1 MAEPNGHAGTP
12 NGHAADVA
20 PDPFG
25 ELFTRRVKPVP
36 LTFEFEDADGNPI
49 SRTFNFEIR
58 EATYADAKPLLAQ
71 AGTMEPTEFGQR
83 LIGLA
88 VYLNG
93 QQLTFE
99 RVLKMTPA
107 TIGKLMEL
115 VPTIVEIYRLNA
127 PADEVEDESEQP
139 ADDTAGSD
147 GVDDPAKIV
156 GVASAAA
163 VPVTPPIEDG
173 GGTHEKKD

>member
-12 NGHAADVA
+12 NGHAADAA

-36 LTFEFEDADGNPI
+36 LTFEFEDADGNTI
-49 SRTFNFEIR
+49 TRTFDFEIR
-58 EATYADAKPLLAQ
+58 EATYAEAKPLLAQ
-71 AGTMEPTEFGQR
+71 AATMEPTEFGQR

-115 VPTIVEIYRLNA
+115 VPTVVEIYRLAA
-127 PADEVEDESEQP
+127 PDDENEEKP
-139 ADDTAGSD
+139 ATAGSD

-156 GVASAAA
+156 DDAPAAA
-163 VPVTPPIEDG
+163 VPVSPPIEDG
-173 GGTHEKKD
+173 GGTLEKKD

>member
-1 MAEPNGHAGTP
+1 MAEPNGHA
-12 NGHAADVA
+12 ADDA

-36 LTFEFEDADGNPI
+36 LTFEFEDADGNAI
-49 SRTFNFEIR
+49 TRRFDFEIR
-58 EATYADAKPLLAQ
+58 EATYAEAKPLLSK
-71 AGTMEPTEFGQR
+71 AGTMDPTEFGQR

-88 VYLNG
+88 IYLNG
-93 QQLTFE
+93 QQLTYG

-115 VPTIVEIYRLNA
+115 VPTIVEIYRLKGS
-127 PADEVEDESEQP
+127 DEDEEKP
-139 ADDTAGSD
+139 ADDTAGSGD
-147 GVDDPAKIV
+147 GVDDPAKSV
-156 GVASAAA
+156 DVASAAA
-163 VPVTPPIEDG
+163 VPAIPPIEDG